1 MTFNILTPAQTV
13 DINMDDGAIIRLRR
27 HSKGKH
33 RLLLSHGNGFAGD
46 AYSPFWQLFLDSF
59 EVIVFDIRNHG
70 QNPLHH
76 FAAHHINRFVL
87 DFETI
92 YAEIPK
98 IFGAKPT
105 VAFFHSIS
113 GITGLLQNL
122 EHGQR
127 WDALL
132 VVDPPVIPEP
142 GHALYQLAHSFELK
156 LRDWALNRQQK
167 FSSPNELAQ
176 TLMETKRLDHWQN
189 GSHQLMAM
197 TTLTQNTNGWN
208 LTCPRTYE
216 SQIYD
221 DNSELNIWAQLTELT
236 GPVRFLG
243 ADPKLE
249 GAWPPAFVN
258 RAMHIEVGLPYSCI
272 TETTHMMQIER
283 PQTVAK
289 EFLSFLHNTG
299 IT

>member
-1 MTFNILTPAQTV
+1 M
-13 DINMDDGAIIRLRR
+13 
-27 HSKGKH
+27 
-33 RLLLSHGNGFAGD
+33 
-46 AYSPFWQLFLDSF
+46 
-59 EVIVFDIRNHG
+59 
-70 QNPLHH
+70 
-76 FAAHHINRFVL
+76 L

-113 GITGLLQNL
+113 AITGLLQNL

-197 TTLTQNTNGWN
+197 TILTQNTNGWN

-258 RAMHIEVGLPYSCI
+258 RAMHIELGLPYSCI

>member
-33 RLLLSHGNGFAGD
+33 RLLLSHGNGFAVD
-46 AYSPFWQLFLDSF
+46 AYYPFWQLFLDSF

-113 GITGLLQNL
+113 AITGLLQNL

-142 GHALYQLAHSFELK
+142 EHALYQLAHSFELK

-258 RAMHIEVGLPYSCI
+258 RAMHIELGLPYSCI

>member
-1 MTFNILTPAQTV
+1 MTFNILTPVQTV

-33 RLLLSHGNGFAGD
+33 RLLLSHGNGFAVD
-46 AYSPFWQLFLDSF
+46 AYYPFWQLFLDSF

-92 YAEIPK
+92 YEEIPK

-113 GITGLLQNL
+113 AITGLLQNL

-258 RAMHIEVGLPYSCI
+258 RAMHIELGLPYSCI

>member
-33 RLLLSHGNGFAGD
+33 RLLLSHGNGFAVA
-46 AYSPFWQLFLDSF
+46 AYCPFWQLFRGSF

-70 QNPLHH
+70 QNPRHN

-113 GITGLLQNL
+113 AITGLLQNL

-243 ADPKLE
+243 ADPKIE

-258 RAMHIEVGLPYSCI
+258 QAMHIELGLPYSCI

>member
-33 RLLLSHGNGFAGD
+33 RLLLSHGNGFAVD
-46 AYSPFWQLFLDSF
+46 AYYPFWQLFLDSF

-76 FAAHHINRFVL
+76 FASHHINRFVL

-113 GITGLLQNL
+113 AITGLLQNL

-197 TTLTQNTNGWN
+197 ATLTQNTDGWN
-208 LTCPRTYE
+208 LTCPSTYE

-243 ADPKLE
+243 ADPKIE

-258 RAMHIEVGLPYSCI
+258 QEMHIELGLPY
-272 TETTHMMQIER
+272 
-283 PQTVAK
+283 
-289 EFLSFLHNTG
+289 
-299 IT
+299 

>member
-33 RLLLSHGNGFAGD
+33 RLLLSHGNGFAVD
-46 AYSPFWQLFLDSF
+46 AYYPFWQLFQDSF
-59 EVIVFDIRNHG
+59 EVIGFDIRNHG
-70 QNPLHH
+70 QNPLHQ

-113 GITGLLQNL
+113 AITGLLQNL

-142 GHALYQLAHSFELK
+142 GHALYQLAHSIELK

-258 RAMHIEVGLPYSCI
+258 RAMHIELGLPYSCI

>member
-1 MTFNILTPAQTV
+1 M
-13 DINMDDGAIIRLRR
+13 
-27 HSKGKH
+27 
-33 RLLLSHGNGFAGD
+33 
-46 AYSPFWQLFLDSF
+46 
-59 EVIVFDIRNHG
+59 
-70 QNPLHH
+70 
-76 FAAHHINRFVL
+76 L

-113 GITGLLQNL
+113 AITGLLQNL

-243 ADPKLE
+243 ADPKHE
-249 GAWPPAFVN
+249 GAWPPALVN
-258 RAMHIEVGLPYSCI
+258 RAMHIELGLPYSCI

>member
-33 RLLLSHGNGFAGD
+33 RLLLSHGNGFAVD
-46 AYSPFWQLFLDSF
+46 AYYPFWQLFLDSF

-113 GITGLLQNL
+113 AITGLLQNL

-243 ADPKLE
+243 ADPKL
-249 GAWPPAFVN
+249 
-258 RAMHIEVGLPYSCI
+258 
-272 TETTHMMQIER
+272 
-283 PQTVAK
+283 
-289 EFLSFLHNTG
+289 
-299 IT
+299 

>member
-33 RLLLSHGNGFAGD
+33 RLLLSHGNGFAVD
-46 AYSPFWQLFLDSF
+46 AYCPFWQLFLDSF

-113 GITGLLQNL
+113 AITGLLQNL

-221 DNSELNIWAQLTELT
+221 GNAKLNIWSQLTGLT
-236 GPVRFLG
+236 GPIRFLG
-243 ADPKLE
+243 ADPEIE

-258 RAMHIEVGLPYSCI
+258 RAIHTELGLPYSCI

-283 PQTVAK
+283 PQAVAD
-289 EFLSFLHNTG
+289 ELACFIHDTG
-299 IT
+299 IA

>member
-1 MTFNILTPAQTV
+1 M
-13 DINMDDGAIIRLRR
+13 
-27 HSKGKH
+27 
-33 RLLLSHGNGFAGD
+33 
-46 AYSPFWQLFLDSF
+46 
-59 EVIVFDIRNHG
+59 
-70 QNPLHH
+70 
-76 FAAHHINRFVL
+76 
-87 DFETI
+87 
-92 YAEIPK
+92 
-98 IFGAKPT
+98 
-105 VAFFHSIS
+105 
-113 GITGLLQNL
+113 
-122 EHGQR
+122 
-127 WDALL
+127 
-132 VVDPPVIPEP
+132 VDPPVIPEP

-156 LRDWALNRQQK
+156 LRDWAVSRQQK

-197 TTLTQNTNGWN
+197 ATLTQNTDGWN
-208 LTCPRTYE
+208 LTCPSTYE

-243 ADPKLE
+243 ADPKIE

-258 RAMHIEVGLPYSCI
+258 QAMHIELGLPYSCI

>member
-33 RLLLSHGNGFAGD
+33 RLLLSHGNGFAVD

-113 GITGLLQNL
+113 AITGLLQNL

-258 RAMHIEVGLPYSCI
+258 RAMHIELGLPYSCI
-272 TETTHMMQIER
+272 TETTHMMQIELQ
-283 PQTVAK
+283 QTVAK

>member
-33 RLLLSHGNGFAGD
+33 RLLLSHGNGFAVE
-46 AYSPFWQLFLDSF
+46 AYCPVWQLFLDSF

-113 GITGLLQNL
+113 AITGLLQNL

-258 RAMHIEVGLPYSCI
+258 RAMHIELGLPYSCI